1 MWGVFA
7 SWYYFHNQCSLVLEM
22 VMRCRPLSSYMW
34 GNIKVCLYS
43 VGVGFYITFGVAFVD
58 RHMCQWYNCCGDD
71 IFCITLLFY
80 GEVGIY

>member
-1 MWGVFA
+1 MEFGFGDGDEVPPIIFI
-7 SWYYFHNQCSLVLEM
+7 YV
-22 VMRCRPLSSYMW
+22 

-58 RHMCQWYNCCGDD
+58 RDMCQWYNYYGGNTS
-71 IFCITLLFY
+71 CITLLFY